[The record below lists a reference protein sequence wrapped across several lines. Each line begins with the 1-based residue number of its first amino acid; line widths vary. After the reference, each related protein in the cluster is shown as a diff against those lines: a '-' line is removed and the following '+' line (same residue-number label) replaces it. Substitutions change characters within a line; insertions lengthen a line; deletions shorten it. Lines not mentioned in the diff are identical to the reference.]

1 MNVYK
6 FHTNPESLD
15 YYDNFVIVSSNIN
28 ELIDVLNNID
38 VEFQRGSDK
47 SGEYKFANRK
57 KLNTLV
63 QKALALGGRLQDNE
77 LFTNALGGRLYNID
91 ILRIYELL
99 DEVHDYEDLR
109 DACDHIQNTIDDL
122 ENTI

>member
-1 MNVYK
+1 
-6 FHTNPESLD
+6 
-15 YYDNFVIVSSNIN
+15 VSSNIN

-109 DACDHIQNTIDDL
+109 DACYHIQNTIDDL